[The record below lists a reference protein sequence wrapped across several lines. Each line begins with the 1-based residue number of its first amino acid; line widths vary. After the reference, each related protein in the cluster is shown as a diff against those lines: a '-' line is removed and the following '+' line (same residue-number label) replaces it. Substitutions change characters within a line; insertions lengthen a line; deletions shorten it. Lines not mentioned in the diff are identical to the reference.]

1 MKDYFSQ
8 YKFVGDYRLYQIFE
22 PYFKSISPKSPLV
35 PIPISPKRLEE
46 RGFNQV
52 TAFIQQ
58 DNFIELLEKENSVK
72 QSSLNRKERL
82 ESPNPF
88 RLKKGLKVPTK
99 VIIID
104 DIYTTGTTLYHASQ
118 ILKEAGVHEI
128 RSFSLCR

>member
-1 MKDYFSQ
+1 MEIIDYT
-8 YKFVGDYRLYQIFE
+8 KFLSPIL
-22 PYFKSISPKSPLV
+22 KSISPKSPLV

-52 TAFIQQ
+52 TAFLQQ

-88 RLKKGLKVPTK
+88 RLKKGLKK
-99 VIIID
+99 SLQK
-104 DIYTTGTTLYHASQ
+104 LY
-118 ILKEAGVHEI
+118 
-128 RSFSLCR
+128 

>member
-22 PYFKSISPKSPLV
+22 PYFKNISQKSPLV

-52 TAFIQQ
+52 TAFLQQ

-72 QSSLNRKERL
+72 QSSLNRKEIGK
-82 ESPNPF
+82 S
-88 RLKKGLKVPTK
+88 K
-99 VIIID
+99 
-104 DIYTTGTTLYHASQ
+104 
-118 ILKEAGVHEI
+118 
-128 RSFSLCR
+128 SFSIKKRAKSPYKSYIN